1 MLSFGERLDA
11 VFTTSGRLC
20 LGIDPHAF
28 LLEEWSL
35 PDSAAGAREFGLRC
49 VDVAAG
55 VVGIVKPQVAFFE
68 RFGSAGF
75 VALEAVLAAARG
87 AGLLVIADAKRGD
100 VGSTVAAY
108 GAAWLTPG
116 SALEA
121 DAMTLAAYQGV
132 GSLTDVIDLAN
143 AGGKGLFVLAA
154 TSNPESVDT
163 QTAVLG
169 RGEYRGRTVA
179 AGIVEE
185 VQSLN
190 SPAPG
195 LGSIGVVI
203 GATVRSADY
212 GIDASSLSKTPVL
225 APGFGEQGALI
236 AELPALFGVVSGNVI
251 ANLGRSVLR
260 AGPDGARIELSSQ
273 AAILASGVAR

>member
-11 VFTTSGRLC
+11 VFSASGRLC

-28 LLEEWSL
+28 LLDAWNL

-75 VALEAVLAAARG
+75 SALEAVLAAARG

-121 DAMTLAAYQGV
+121 DAMTLSAYQGV
-132 GSLTDVIDLAN
+132 GSLTDVISLAD
-143 AGGKGLFVLAA
+143 AGGKGLFILAA

-163 QTAVLG
+163 QTAVRD
-169 RGEYRGRTVA
+169 RGQHRGRTVA
-179 AGIVEE
+179 ASIVGD
-185 VQSLN
+185 VQQLN
-190 SPAPG
+190 SSASG
-195 LGSIGVVI
+195 LGSVGVVI

-212 GIDASSLSKTPVL
+212 GIEATSLSKTPVL

-236 AELPALFGVVSGNVI
+236 ADLPALFGSVSGNVI

-260 AGPDGARIELSSQ
+260 AGPDGARSELSTQ
-273 AAILASGVAR
+273 AAVLAEGVAP

>member
-20 LGIDPHAF
+20 LGIDPHPF
-28 LLEEWSL
+28 LLDEWSL

-236 AELPALFGVVSGNVI
+236 TELPALFGPVSGNVI

>member
-11 VFTTSGRLC
+11 VFTAKGRLC
-20 LGIDPHAF
+20 LGIDPHAY
-28 LLEEWSL
+28 LLDAWGL
-35 PDSAAGAREFGLRC
+35 PDSADGAREFGLRC

-87 AGLLVIADAKRGD
+87 AELLVIADAKRGD

-116 SALEA
+116 SPLEA
-121 DAMTLAAYQGV
+121 DAMTLSAYQGV
-132 GSLTDVIDLAN
+132 GSLADVVDLAHT
-143 AGGKGLFVLAA
+143 GGKGLFVLAA

-163 QTAVLG
+163 QTAVLD
-169 RGEYRGRTVA
+169 RGEHHGRTVA
-179 AGIVEE
+179 AGIVDE

-190 SPAPG
+190 SSAQG

-212 GIDASSLSKTPVL
+212 GIEASSLSNTPVL
-225 APGFGEQGALI
+225 APGFGEQGALLTD
-236 AELPALFGVVSGNVI
+236 LPALFGSVSGNVI

-260 AGPDGARIELSSQ
+260 AGPDGARAELVGQ
-273 AAILASGVAR
+273 AEVLIAGAGR

>member
-273 AAILASGVAR
+273 AAILALGVAR